1 MDSFRLFEAKK
12 YMWDGEEH
20 ETESAARENFD
31 KYKKDGFETQI
42 VKEDDKFFIFSRR
55 VVKEVVVEGEAL

>member
-1 MDSFRLFEAKK
+1 MDSFRLFDGKK
-12 YMWDGEEH
+12 YMWDGVEY
-20 ETESAARENFD
+20 ETESAAQENFD